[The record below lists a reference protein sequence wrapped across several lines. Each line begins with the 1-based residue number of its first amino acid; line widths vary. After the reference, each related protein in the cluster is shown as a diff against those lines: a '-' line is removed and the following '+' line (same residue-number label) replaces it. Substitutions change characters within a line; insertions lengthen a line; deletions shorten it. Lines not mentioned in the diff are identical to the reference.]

1 MEELVE
7 VGGECNLGNL
17 VFKRNANIIK
27 NVTHIFIVCITI
39 LFVDY
44 MNERKLAQDHPCVIK
59 LIRDMF
65 LNSPSPRDVPYKL
78 TDSIPANLTSGNL
91 TSLSPPVN
99 HPGKRNGSDMEAF
112 LLKNQVKIC
121 FYN

>member
-1 MEELVE
+1 
-7 VGGECNLGNL
+7 
-17 VFKRNANIIK
+17 
-27 NVTHIFIVCITI
+27 
-39 LFVDY
+39 

-78 TDSIPANLTSGNL
+78 TDSIPVNLTSGTP
-91 TSLSPPVN
+91 TSLSPPVY

-112 LLKNQVKIC
+112 LLKNQVSIY
-121 FYN
+121 FYS